1 MKSLLF
7 HVLLFVSFVCLAD
20 SQAYSVIVEI
30 KENAGSPNRNFSIK
44 PEQPALS
51 AMQTMEPFPDKT
63 TEFTSTNGY
72 SEPGTPPDDK
82 SCKPRGRWERQTTVF
97 EWEWVWWQ
105 PFYATTEVVGYKLL
119 LSLADDSLSP
129 QSWIPLVAT
138 VVAGWLSTT
147 YWNPEAPMFTQLDQQ
162 EIHAN
167 HELQIITL
175 AGGASNTEC
184 NTHNVT
190 GSGSNSQGSRPPGF
204 DFRHAATW
212 VNNGGDKPDE
222 PRHSISRI
230 VHCSICNGPCELR
243 PDPPDGLNSQEQPL
257 LLTTRCDPGLD
268 GSFTCS
274 VQTGGQKPNP
284 HSLNMHPVRPDTVLS
299 VADSTTTQTLE
310 NAPPATSGS
319 QYPYTCPYEGCDR
332 QFKRRSDLT
341 VHLRTH
347 TGEKP
352 YKCKQCSKCFSQPG
366 SLNAH
371 TRTHT
376 GEKPYECKHCGKGFR
391 QPGHLKQHE
400 RTHTGEKLY
409 KCKQCGKC
417 YRQPGSLNAHTR
429 THTGEKPYEC
439 KHCDKCFRQPGH
451 LKQHERTHTGEKP
464 YKCKQCGKCFRQLGS
479 LNTHTRTH
487 TGEKSHECKQ
497 CGKCFRQS
505 AHLKKHMAVHE
516 GPEPEDGN
524 NVNNND
530 DDEQSCDAPASSQ

>member
-30 KENAGSPNRNFSIK
+30 KENGGSPNRNFSIK

-268 GSFTCS
+268 GSFSCS
-274 VQTGGQKPNP
+274 VQTGGHKPNP

-332 QFKRRSDLT
+332 QFKRRSGLT

-352 YKCKQCSKCFSQPG
+352 YKCKQCSKCFSQLGGLNAHTRTHTGERPYECKQCGKCFSQPG
-366 SLNAH
+366 SFNAH

-376 GEKPYECKHCGKGFR
+376 GEKPYKCEQCGNCFR
-391 QPGHLKQHE
+391 QLGHLKQHE
-400 RTHTGEKLY
+400 RI
-409 KCKQCGKC
+409 
-417 YRQPGSLNAHTR
+417 
-429 THTGEKPYEC
+429 
-439 KHCDKCFRQPGH
+439 
-451 LKQHERTHTGEKP
+451 HTGEKP
-464 YKCKQCGKCFRQLGS
+464 YKCKQCGNCFRQLG
-479 LNTHTRTH
+479 
-487 TGEKSHECKQ
+487 
-497 CGKCFRQS
+497 
-505 AHLKKHMAVHE
+505 HLKQHMAVHE

-530 DDEQSCDAPASSQ
+530 DEQSCDAPASSQ